1 MKIISISEAKRL
13 ASKDV
18 VVLVSE
24 RNLEKL
30 DCNVAFTRKLFGE
43 CEEILQKAAIIAK
56 IQDEISTQLWV
67 FSEHQRDI
75 LNSEPKGELD
85 TILFSNV
92 SLVS

>member
-1 MKIISISEAKRL
+1 MKVISINEARRL

-24 RNLEKL
+24 RNLEEL

-43 CEEILQKAAIIAK
+43 CDGILQKAAIIAK

-67 FSEHQRDI
+67 FSEHQKDI
-75 LNSEPKGELD
+75 LNYEPKGELG